1 MLATI
6 DVAKSECFKPEDRE
20 NFFETVRREVGV
32 GKINSMIFESLRSW
46 VIETADI
53 VRNEDPDNFT
63 PVELFGSCIVFG
75 LSGETAHGLRRQ
87 PPEHSRMMRQSHY
100 MLPIL
105 KRRAS
110 S

>member
-1 MLATI
+1 M
-6 DVAKSECFKPEDRE
+6 AKSECFKPEDRE

-32 GKINSMIFESLRSW
+32 GKIKSMIFESLRSW
-46 VIETADI
+46 VIETADN
-53 VRNEDPDNFT
+53 VRNEDPDNLHLWNSLAAALYLACLEKQRT
-63 PVELFGSCIVFG
+63 VLGDSHPDTH
-75 LSGETAHGLRRQ
+75 LSENNLGT
-87 PPEHSRMMRQSHY
+87 SHY